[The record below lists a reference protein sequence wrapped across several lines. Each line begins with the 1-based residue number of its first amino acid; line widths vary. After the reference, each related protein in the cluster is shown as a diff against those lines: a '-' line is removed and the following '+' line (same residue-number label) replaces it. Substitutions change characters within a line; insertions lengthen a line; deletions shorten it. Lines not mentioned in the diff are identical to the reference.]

1 MVGSSN
7 RSEANTSRGAL
18 RNTRRGAAIIRCA
31 REWRMKDDDRA
42 KLVSALHFALD
53 AHGAQ
58 TRKGSEVPYA
68 SHLLEVT
75 GLVLEH
81 GGDIDQA
88 VAGLL
93 HDVLE
98 DCQDVDAAVLQAR
111 FGAEVARIVRVC
123 SDLLDGDTATAKSDW
138 LCRKRRYIE
147 RLHEADPRAR
157 LVAACDKLHNLRC
170 LIADLR
176 HDGLAT
182 LERFNG
188 TPRQTRWYYEA
199 ARGALGADL
208 PGRLLSEIDALLGE
222 LGHFVPRA
230 APED

>member
-1 MVGSSN
+1 
-7 RSEANTSRGAL
+7 
-18 RNTRRGAAIIRCA
+18 
-31 REWRMKDDDRA
+31 MKSDERA
-42 KLVSALHFALD
+42 KLVNALCFALD

-58 TRKGSEVPYA
+58 TRKGSDVPYA

-98 DCQDVDAAVLQAR
+98 DCEGVDPTALQAR
-111 FGAEVARIVRVC
+111 FGAEVARIVGEC
-123 SDLLDGDTATAKSDW
+123 SDLLDGDTAAAKSDW
-138 LCRKRRYIE
+138 LSRKRHYIE
-147 RLHEADPRAR
+147 KLREADRRTR

-176 HDGLAT
+176 HFGLAT
-182 LERFNG
+182 LDRFNA
-188 TPRQTRWYYEA
+188 TPPQTRWYYEA
-199 ARGALGADL
+199 VRGALGADL
-208 PGRLLSEIDALLGE
+208 PPRLLIEVDALLGE
-222 LGHFVPRA
+222 LDRFVPRA

>member
-1 MVGSSN
+1 
-7 RSEANTSRGAL
+7 
-18 RNTRRGAAIIRCA
+18 
-31 REWRMKDDDRA
+31 MKGGERA
-42 KLVSALHFALD
+42 KLVNALRFALD

-58 TRKGSEVPYA
+58 TRKGSDVPYA
-68 SHLLEVT
+68 SHLLEVA

-98 DCQDVDAAVLQAR
+98 DCEGADPAALQAC
-111 FGAEVARIVRVC
+111 FGAEVAHIVSVC
-123 SDLLDGDTATAKSDW
+123 SDLLDGDTASEKSDW
-138 LCRKRRYIE
+138 LLRKRHHIDELRSV
-147 RLHEADPRAR
+147 DSRAR

-176 HDGLAT
+176 HFGPAT

-188 TPRQTRWYYEA
+188 TPPQTRWYYETV
-199 ARGALGADL
+199 RNALGTDL
-208 PGRLLSEIDALLGE
+208 PPRLLNEVDALLGE
-222 LGHFVPRA
+222 LARFVPRA

>member
-1 MVGSSN
+1 
-7 RSEANTSRGAL
+7 
-18 RNTRRGAAIIRCA
+18 
-31 REWRMKDDDRA
+31 MKGDDRE
-42 KLVSALHFALD
+42 KLVSALRFALD
-53 AHGAQ
+53 AHDAQ
-58 TRKGSEVPYA
+58 TRKGSDVPYA
-68 SHLLEVT
+68 SHLLEVA

-98 DCQDVDAAVLQAR
+98 DCEGVDAAALRAR

-123 SDLLDGDTATAKSDW
+123 SDLLDGDTAAAKSGW
-138 LCRKRRYIE
+138 LPRKRHYIE
-147 RLHEADPRAR
+147 KLHEADERAR

-176 HDGLAT
+176 HAGLAT
-182 LERFNG
+182 LERFNC
-188 TPRQTRWYYEA
+188 TPPQMRWYYEA
-199 ARGALGADL
+199 VRDALGADL
-208 PGRLLSEIDALLGE
+208 PRRLLTEVDALLGE
-222 LGHFVPRA
+222 LGRFVPRA

>member
-1 MVGSSN
+1 M
-7 RSEANTSRGAL
+7 TSD
-18 RNTRRGAAIIRCA
+18 
-31 REWRMKDDDRA
+31 ERA
-42 KLVSALHFALD
+42 KLVSALRFALD

-58 TRKGSEVPYA
+58 TRKGSDVPYA
-68 SHLLEVT
+68 SHLLEVA

-81 GGDIDQA
+81 GGDVDQA

-98 DCQDVDAAVLQAR
+98 DCEGVDSTALQAG
-111 FGAEVARIVRVC
+111 FGAEVARVVDTC
-123 SDLLDGDTATAKSDW
+123 SDLLDGDTVTAKSDW
-138 LCRKRRYIE
+138 LARKRHYIGKL
-147 RLHEADPRAR
+147 READARAR

-176 HDGLAT
+176 HAGPST

-188 TPRQTRWYYEA
+188 TPSQTRWYYEA
-199 ARGALGADL
+199 VRDALGADL
-208 PGRLLSEIDALLGE
+208 PPRLLTEADALLAE
-222 LGHFVPRA
+222 LARFVPRA

>member
-1 MVGSSN
+1 
-7 RSEANTSRGAL
+7 
-18 RNTRRGAAIIRCA
+18 
-31 REWRMKDDDRA
+31 MKGDDRA
-42 KLVSALHFALD
+42 KLVSALRFALD

-58 TRKGSEVPYA
+58 TRKGSDVLYA

-98 DCQDVDAAVLQAR
+98 DCEDVDAAVLQTR
-111 FGAEVARIVRVC
+111 FGADVARIVRVC
-123 SDLLDGDTATAKSDW
+123 SDLLDGDTATAKSGW
-138 LCRKRRYIE
+138 LLRKRHYIGK
-147 RLHEADPRAR
+147 LHEADQRAR

-188 TPRQTRWYYEA
+188 TPPQTRWYYEA
-199 ARGALGADL
+199 VRGALGADL
-208 PGRLLSEIDALLGE
+208 PRRLLTEIDALLGE
-222 LGHFVPRA
+222 LGRFVPRT

>member
-1 MVGSSN
+1 
-7 RSEANTSRGAL
+7 
-18 RNTRRGAAIIRCA
+18 
-31 REWRMKDDDRA
+31 MKDDDRA

-58 TRKGSEVPYA
+58 TRKGSDVPYA

-123 SDLLDGDTATAKSDW
+123 SDLLDGDTAAAKSAW
-138 LCRKRRYIE
+138 LPRKRHYIE
-147 RLHEADPRAR
+147 KLREADARAR
-157 LVAACDKLHNLRC
+157 LIAACDKLHNLRC

-176 HDGLAT
+176 HAGLAT
-182 LERFNG
+182 LERFNA
-188 TPRQTRWYYEA
+188 TPPQLRWYYEA
-199 ARGALGADL
+199 VRGALGADL
-208 PGRLLSEIDALLGE
+208 PRHLLTEVDALLDE
-222 LGHFVPRA
+222 LGRFVPRA

>member
-1 MVGSSN
+1 
-7 RSEANTSRGAL
+7 
-18 RNTRRGAAIIRCA
+18 
-31 REWRMKDDDRA
+31 MKGDDRA
-42 KLVSALHFALD
+42 KLVSALRFALD

-58 TRKGSEVPYA
+58 MRKGSDVPYA

-75 GLVLEH
+75 GIVLEH

-98 DCQDVDAAVLQAR
+98 DCEGVDAAVLQAR
-111 FGAEVARIVRVC
+111 FGTEVARIVRVC
-123 SDLLDGDTATAKSDW
+123 SDLLDGDTATTRSDW
-138 LCRKRRYIE
+138 LSRKRHYIGK
-147 RLHEADPRAR
+147 LHEADGRAR

-176 HDGLAT
+176 HAGPDT

-188 TPRQTRWYYEA
+188 TPPQTRWYYEA
-199 ARGALGADL
+199 VRGALGTDL
-208 PGRLLSEIDALLGE
+208 PRRLLSEIDALLGE
-222 LGHFVPRA
+222 LGRFVPRA
-230 APED
+230 AAED